1 MYEINDH
8 IIEGTHFA
16 SLKPYSYS
24 YLNNNH
30 YNYVI
35 HLFHFCNIMPL
46 FGLFL
51 LIMGLREGKEE
62 MVVLLLLL
70 EVLCFVAEVGWP
82 VVVG

>member
-1 MYEINDH
+1 
-8 IIEGTHFA
+8 
-16 SLKPYSYS
+16 
-24 YLNNNH
+24 
-30 YNYVI
+30 
-35 HLFHFCNIMPL
+35 MPL

-51 LIMGLREGKEE
+51 IIMGLREGKEE